1 MGMRLQDGTRILRR
15 PRFARSGLSYRSRA
29 LYAASWA
36 AGRSVFRLGK
46 LSPNSIAT
54 LQRLDSLAS
63 RAPAP
68 RDTTL
73 TPVSFDGFEAEWVR
87 ARRAD
92 RPHTDGAILYFHG
105 GGFFFCGLNTHR
117 RGIAAL
123 SSATRLPALSVAY
136 RQLPDTPIPGS
147 IADCLTA
154 YQHLLDD
161 GVPAEKIVFAGD
173 SAGGY
178 LAFATA
184 LRARETG
191 LPLPGGIVAA
201 SPLLDIDS
209 TARIAHANARRDT
222 YIPTN
227 RLADLTDFWRGDP
240 EQHEPPISPVN
251 EDLTGMPPSLIMVA
265 ESEVLLCDAEI
276 MAERLWAAGARCK
289 LQVWHGQV
297 HAFPVLGYFSPE
309 TRAALRQI
317 AAFTRDTIGGAVS
330 ED

>member
-1 MGMRLQDGTRILRR
+1 MGMRLQDGSGPRR
-15 PRFARSGLSYRSRA
+15 QRLSYRSRA

-36 AGRSVFRLGK
+36 AGHSAFRLGR
-46 LSPNSIAT
+46 LSPGSIAR
-54 LQRLDSLAS
+54 LQRLDRLAA

-68 RDTTL
+68 RNTTI
-73 TPVSFDGFEAEWVR
+73 TPVRLDGFGAEWVR
-87 ARRAD
+87 SARAEQ
-92 RPHTDGAILYFHG
+92 PHAEGTVLYFHG

-123 SSATRLPALSVAY
+123 SSSTRLPALSVGY

-147 IADCLTA
+147 VADCLTA
-154 YQHLLDD
+154 YRHLLDD

-184 LRARETG
+184 LRARDIG
-191 LPLPGGIVAA
+191 LPVPAGIVAA

-209 TARIAHANARRDT
+209 TARRAHANFGRDT
-222 YIPTN
+222 YIPVN
-227 RLADLTDFWRGDP
+227 RLVDLTEFWRGDP
-240 EQHEPPISPVN
+240 QRHQPPISPVD
-251 EDLTGMPPSLIMVA
+251 EDLTAMPPSLIMAA
-265 ESEVLLCDAEI
+265 ESEVLLCDAEV
-276 MAERLWAAGARCK
+276 MAERLWAAGAACK
-289 LQVWHGQV
+289 LQAWHGQV

-317 AAFTRDTIGGAVS
+317 RAFTDEVLGAS
-330 ED
+330 Q